1 MTRVYLV
8 DDHVMLRDG
17 IRSVLESAGHQV
29 VGESADLT
37 TALGELLRLS
47 PEVLLLDLNLGQR
60 SGLELLVELQRRNLP
75 VRCIVMTMSAQPAHV
90 SEALRLGAN
99 GYVLKGSPASELL
112 AAIDAVM
119 SGRRYLGHEVA
130 EIAVRALTAGSGDD
144 ALGSL
149 SPRERQIVAMVVA
162 GQSSAAIGEQLHL
175 SPKTVDTYRSRL
187 MAKIG
192 IADVPALV
200 RWAIRNGLIDAD
212 QR

>member
-17 IRSVLESAGHQV
+17 IRAVLESAGHQV

-47 PEVLLLDLNLGQR
+47 PEVVLLDLNLGQR
-60 SGLELLVELQRRNLP
+60 SGLELLVELHRRDLSL
-75 VRCIVMTMSAQPAHV
+75 RCIVMTMSAQPAHV
-90 SEALRLGAN
+90 AEALRLGASA
-99 GYVLKGSPASELL
+99 YVLKGSPASELL
-112 AAIDAVM
+112 AAIDSVM
-119 SGRRYLGHEVA
+119 AGRRYLGSDVA
-130 EIAVRALTAGSGDD
+130 DIAVQALSAQAGED
-144 ALGSL
+144 ALGLL

-162 GQSSAAIGEQLHL
+162 GHSSAAIGDQLHL

-192 IADVPALV
+192 ISDVPALV
-200 RWAIRNGLIDAD
+200 RWAIRHGLIDAEL
-212 QR
+212 R

>member
-17 IRSVLESAGHQV
+17 IRAVLESVGHQV

-47 PEVLLLDLNLGQR
+47 PDVLLLDLNLGQR
-60 SGLELLVELQRRNLP
+60 SGLELLAELQRRDLP
-75 VRCIVMTMSAQPAHV
+75 LRSIVMTMSAQPFHV
-90 SEALRLGAN
+90 SEALRLGAD
-99 GYVLKGSPASELL
+99 GYVLKGSPARELL
-112 AAIDAVM
+112 AAIDSVM
-119 SGRRYLGHEVA
+119 TGRRHLGQEVA
-130 EIAVRALTAGSGDD
+130 DIAVRALTADSGDE
-144 ALGSL
+144 ALGLL

-162 GQSSAAIGEQLHL
+162 GQSSTAIGEQLHL